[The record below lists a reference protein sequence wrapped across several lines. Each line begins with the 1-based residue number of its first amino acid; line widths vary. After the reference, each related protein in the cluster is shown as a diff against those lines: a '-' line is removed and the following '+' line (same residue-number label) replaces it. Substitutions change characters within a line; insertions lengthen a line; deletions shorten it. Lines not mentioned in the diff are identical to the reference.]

1 LPERAGPDSNS
12 KGLIMDRRLRPAR
25 ACAALLCAL
34 VAGLATA
41 AQASAYQTSEL
52 TDWDMFETLS
62 TYGSPTQ
69 FHIATG
75 TDGAVSFRWLDVTD
89 HTTVNS
95 ANACSDLSLLGSSA
109 TVPAGNTSYHLLFTG
124 FTGQCFEL
132 RGRTAAGSGSMFNKD
147 GRVQR

>member
-1 LPERAGPDSNS
+1 
-12 KGLIMDRRLRPAR
+12 MDRRLRPAR
-25 ACAALLCAL
+25 ACAVLLCAL

-41 AQASAYQTSEL
+41 AQASAYVPSDL

-62 TYGSPTQ
+62 TYGGGTQ
-69 FHIATG
+69 FHISSG
-75 TDGAVSFRWLDVTD
+75 TDGWVTFRWLDVTD

-95 ANACSDLSLLGSSA
+95 ANACADLALLGSS
-109 TVPAGNTSYHLLFTG
+109 TTITAGDTNYHGLFHDVAGT
-124 FTGQCFEL
+124 CFEL